1 MKISTPYL
9 IDALFHGSR
18 ASADGTALGQ
28 LPGEE
33 LTRTVLSAEAS
44 RLRDELGLPIRLLPM
59 PREGT
64 RDALREYTLSLN
76 QIIAGQVAHPH
87 VWSFVQHHLP
97 PDRAAEFEPLFKAHF
112 HPLWTREELSGVGE
126 RELHDEWRRRAAGQA
141 RWSPGLR
148 AVRQDRDFSAVWRSL
163 ETGDFDVSGRGKD
176 YTAGM
181 QYFQAARAFGVECLL
196 ELLGLHANRGGLFL
210 DVLGG
215 DGYIMRI
222 LEATRAMREKRLLV
236 LPVVHTQLAPGDRI
250 ETSSLEILLHR
261 VLKMADGVLLLL
273 VTPPSGEG
281 ASCGARLIGMHGA
294 GVAVGDPFE
303 LPERE
308 LAWLLAERSVAWLG
322 GQPVATGLAAILRRI
337 ADELTAG
344 AGPGHAPLMITND
357 ISSHMFRSAGLW
369 GLPTREDARLLPR
382 TFREGSLDGVLFAYG
397 THHVTS
403 LDEAFRASLDVLRPE
418 GRIVV
423 HDFLDE
429 GQVGRWFHQIVDK
442 HSRTGHDFPHLGPVQ
457 LAVSLYLAGFRGVE
471 LYEMED
477 PFVFSVPEGSPFK
490 AREVAATYLLGMY
503 GMTESFGERLDRFEE
518 LLHEVLSYPEIG
530 NEPFLGEDLV
540 YVPRRAVVVSASRP
554 EDGPWAPLSESDAAL
569 VGRLTELLKA
579 DPASLPALRNVPP
592 EVGATWFGQD
602 GSRWGVTPE
611 TRRQWL
617 SWVSYGPFAARR

>member
-1 MKISTPYL
+1 MKVLAPHL
-9 IDALFHGSR
+9 IDALFQEYPEGSEGSS
-18 ASADGTALGQ
+18 SAQ
-28 LPGEE
+28 EPGEE

-44 RLRDELGLPIRLLPM
+44 RLRDVGLPIRLLPM

-64 RDALREYTLSLN
+64 RAALREYTLSLN
-76 QIIAGQVAHPH
+76 QIIAGQASHPR

-97 PDRAAEFEPLFKAHF
+97 ADRAAEFEPLFKAHF
-112 HPLWTREELSGVGE
+112 HPLWTQDELNSLDE
-126 RELHDEWRRRAAGQA
+126 QELHHEWRRRASRMA
-141 RWSPGLR
+141 RWSPAFR
-148 AVRQDRDFSAVWRSL
+148 AIRQDREFSEVWRSL
-163 ETGDFDVSGRGKD
+163 EAGDFDVSGRGKD

-196 ELLGLHANRGGLFL
+196 ELLGLHANRGGLYL

-236 LPVVHTQLAPGDRI
+236 LPAAHTQLAPGDRI
-250 ETSSLEILLHR
+250 ETSPLELLLQR
-261 VLKMADGVLLLL
+261 VLEMAEGVLVLL
-273 VTPPSGEG
+273 VTPPSEG
-281 ASCGARLIGMHGA
+281 TRSARLIGMHGA
-294 GVAVGDPFE
+294 GMAVGDPFE

-308 LAWLLAERSVAWLG
+308 LDWLLAERSVAWLG
-322 GQPVATGLAAILRRI
+322 GKPVATGLAAILRRV
-337 ADELTAG
+337 ADELTASAG
-344 AGPGHAPLMITND
+344 AGHPPLMITND

-369 GLPTREDARLLPR
+369 GFPTREDARLLPR

-403 LDEAFRASLDVLRPE
+403 LDEAFRASIDVLRPD

-429 GQVGRWFHQIVDK
+429 GRVGRWFHEVVDR

-457 LAVSLYLAGFRGVE
+457 LAVSLYLAGFRNVE

-477 PFVFSVPEGSPFK
+477 PFVFSVPEESTAT
-490 AREVAATYLLGMY
+490 ARHVAFTYLLGMY
-503 GMTESFGERLDRFEE
+503 GMTESFGGRLDRFGE

-530 NEPFLGEDLV
+530 NEPHLGEGGEDLV
-540 YVPRRAVVVSASRP
+540 YVPRRAVVVSARRP
-554 EDGPWAPLSESDAAL
+554 EDGPWAPLDEADTSL
-569 VGRLTELLKA
+569 VRVLTGLLSA
-579 DPASLPALRNVPP
+579 GP
-592 EVGATWFGQD
+592 G
-602 GSRWGVTPE
+602 WGVTPE

-617 SWVSYGPFAARR
+617 SWVSYGPFAGRR

>member
-1 MKISTPYL
+1 MKIPAPHL
-9 IDALFHGSR
+9 IDALFHGSGEEPS
-18 ASADGTALGQ
+18 SAPE
-28 LPGEE
+28 PGEE

-44 RLRDELGLPIRLLPM
+44 RLRDLGLPIRLLPM

-64 RDALREYTLSLN
+64 RAALREYTLSLN
-76 QIIAGQVAHPH
+76 QIIAGQVSHPQ

-97 PDRAAEFEPLFKAHF
+97 ADRAAEFEPLFKAHF
-112 HPLWTREELSGVGE
+112 HPLWTRDELEGLDE
-126 RELHDEWRRRAAGQA
+126 QELGREWRRRAGRTP
-141 RWSPGLR
+141 RWSPALR
-148 AVRQDRDFSAVWRSL
+148 AIRQDREFSEVWRSL
-163 ETGDFDVSGRGKD
+163 EAGDFDLSGRGRD

-196 ELLGLHANRGGLFL
+196 ELLGLHANRGGLYL

-236 LPVVHTQLAPGDRI
+236 LPVAHTQLAPGERI
-250 ETSSLEILLHR
+250 ETSPLELLLHR
-261 VLKMADGVLLLL
+261 VLEMAEGVLVLL
-273 VTPPSGEG
+273 VTPPAEDG
-281 ASCGARLIGMHGA
+281 ASRNARLIGMHGA

-308 LAWLLAERSVAWLG
+308 LAWLQAERSVAWLG
-322 GQPVATGLAAILRRI
+322 GKPVATGLAAILRRV

-344 AGPGHAPLMITND
+344 AGAGHPALMITND

-369 GLPTREDARLLPR
+369 GFPTREDARLLPR

-403 LDEAFRASLDVLRPE
+403 LDEAFRASLDVLRPD

-429 GQVGRWFHQIVDK
+429 GRVGRWFHEIVDR

-477 PFVFSVPEGSPFK
+477 PFVFSVPEESPAT
-490 AREVAATYLLGMY
+490 ARHVAFTYLLGMY
-503 GMTESFGERLDRFEE
+503 GMTESFGGRLDRFEE
-518 LLHEVLSYPEIG
+518 VIREILSYPEIG
-530 NEPFLGEDLV
+530 NEPHLGDDGEDLV
-540 YVPRRAVVVSASRP
+540 YVPRRAMVVSARRP
-554 EDGPWAPLSESDAAL
+554 EDGPWAPLGETDAEL
-569 VGRLTELLKA
+569 VRVLTGLLSA
-579 DPASLPALRNVPP
+579 GP
-592 EVGATWFGQD
+592 G
-602 GSRWGVTPE
+602 WGVTAE

-617 SWVSYGPFAARR
+617 SWVSYGPFAGRR

>member
-1 MKISTPYL
+1 MPVPYTFTGMKIPAPHLPHL
-9 IDALFHGSR
+9 IDALFQDQPEGS
-18 ASADGTALGQ
+18 SFLQ
-28 LPGEE
+28 EPGEE

-44 RLRDELGLPIRLLPM
+44 RLRDLGLPIRLLPM

-64 RDALREYTLSLN
+64 RAALREYTLSLN
-76 QIIAGQVAHPH
+76 QIIAGQAAHPE

-97 PDRAAEFEPLFKAHF
+97 EDRAAEFEPLFKAHF
-112 HPLWTREELSGVGE
+112 HPLWTRDELDVIDD
-126 RELHDEWRRRAAGQA
+126 REWRRRASRMA
-141 RWSPGLR
+141 RWSPAFR
-148 AVRQDRDFSAVWRSL
+148 AIRQDREFSEVWQSL
-163 ETGDFDVSGRGKD
+163 EAGDFDVSGRGKD

-196 ELLGLHANRGGLFL
+196 ELLGLHANRGGLYL

-236 LPVVHTQLAPGDRI
+236 LPVAHTQLAPGDRI
-250 ETSSLEILLHR
+250 ETSPLELLLHR
-261 VLKMADGVLLLL
+261 VLEMVEGVLVLL
-273 VTPPSGEG
+273 VTPPSEDG
-281 ASCGARLIGMHGA
+281 SRSARMMGMHGA
-294 GVAVGDPFE
+294 GVAVGEPFE

-322 GQPVATGLAAILRRI
+322 GKPVATGLGAVLRRV
-337 ADELTAG
+337 ADELNASAG
-344 AGPGHAPLMITND
+344 AGHPPLMITND
-357 ISSHMFRSAGLW
+357 ISSHMFLSAGLW
-369 GLPTREDARLLPR
+369 GFPTREDARLLPR

-403 LDEAFRASLDVLRPE
+403 LDEAFRASLDVLRPD

-429 GQVGRWFHQIVDK
+429 GQVGRWFHEVVDR

-477 PFVFSVPEGSPFK
+477 PFVFSVPEGSPAT
-490 AREVAATYLLGMY
+490 ARHVAFTYLLGMY
-503 GMTESFGERLDRFEE
+503 GMTESFGGRLDRFEE
-518 LLHEVLSYPEIG
+518 LLHEILSYPEIG
-530 NEPFLGEDLV
+530 NQPLLGEGEDLV
-540 YVPRRAVVVSASRP
+540 YVPRRAVVVSARRP
-554 EDGPWAPLSESDAAL
+554 EDGPWAPLNEADTAL
-569 VGRLTELLKA
+569 VRVLTGLLSA
-579 DPASLPALRNVPP
+579 GP
-592 EVGATWFGQD
+592 G
-602 GSRWGVTPE
+602 WGVTPE

-617 SWVSYGPFAARR
+617 SWVSYGPFAGRR

>member
-1 MKISTPYL
+1 MPVPYTFTGMKTSAPHL
-9 IDALFHGSR
+9 IDALFQDDPEGSSFTE
-18 ASADGTALGQ
+18 AFLQ
-28 LPGEE
+28 EPGEE

-44 RLRDELGLPIRLLPM
+44 RLRDLGLPIRLLPM

-64 RDALREYTLSLN
+64 RAALREYTLSLN
-76 QIIAGQVAHPH
+76 QIIAGQAAHPE

-97 PDRAAEFEPLFKAHF
+97 EDRAAEFEPLFKAHF
-112 HPLWTREELSGVGE
+112 HPLWTRDELDTIDD
-126 RELHDEWRRRAAGQA
+126 REWRRRASRAA
-141 RWSPGLR
+141 RWSPAFR
-148 AVRQDRDFSAVWRSL
+148 AIRQDREFSEVWQSL
-163 ETGDFDVSGRGKD
+163 EAGDFDVSGRGKD

-196 ELLGLHANRGGLFL
+196 ELLGLHANRGGLYL

-236 LPVVHTQLAPGDRI
+236 LPVAHTQLAPGDRI
-250 ETSSLEILLHR
+250 ETSPLELLLHR
-261 VLKMADGVLLLL
+261 VLEMAEGVLVLL
-273 VTPPSGEG
+273 VTPPSGDG

-322 GQPVATGLAAILRRI
+322 GKPVATGLGAILRRV
-337 ADELTAG
+337 ADELNASAG
-344 AGPGHAPLMITND
+344 AGHPPLMITND

-369 GLPTREDARLLPR
+369 GFPTREDARLLPR

-403 LDEAFRASLDVLRPE
+403 LDEAFRASLDVLRPD

-429 GQVGRWFHQIVDK
+429 GQVGRWFHEVVDR

-477 PFVFSVPEGSPFK
+477 PFVFSVPEGSPST
-490 AREVAATYLLGMY
+490 ARHVAFTYLLGMY
-503 GMTESFGERLDRFEE
+503 GMTESFGGQLDRFEE
-518 LLHEVLSYPEIG
+518 VIHEILSYPEIG
-530 NEPFLGEDLV
+530 NEPLLGEGEDLV
-540 YVPRRAVVVSASRP
+540 YVPRRAVVVSARRP
-554 EDGPWAPLSESDAAL
+554 EDGPWATLNEADTSLVRVLTDLLSA
-569 VGRLTELLKA
+569 G
-579 DPASLPALRNVPP
+579 P
-592 EVGATWFGQD
+592 G
-602 GSRWGVTPE
+602 WGVTAE

-617 SWVSYGPFAARR
+617 SWVSYGPFAGRR

>member
-1 MKISTPYL
+1 MKISAPHL
-9 IDALFHGSR
+9 IDALFLGSGDHPEEPSL
-18 ASADGTALGQ
+18 A
-28 LPGEE
+28 GEE

-44 RLRDELGLPIRLLPM
+44 RLRDLGLPIRLLPM

-64 RDALREYTLSLN
+64 RAALREHTLSLN
-76 QIIAGQVAHPH
+76 QIIAGQASHPQ

-97 PDRAAEFEPLFKAHF
+97 ADRAAEFEPLFKAHF
-112 HPLWTREELSGVGE
+112 HPLWTRDEMEGAGE
-126 RELHDEWRRRAAGQA
+126 RELHQEWRRRASRMA
-141 RWSPGLR
+141 RWSPAFR
-148 AVRQDRDFSAVWRSL
+148 AIRQDRDFSDVWRSL
-163 ETGDFDVSGRGKD
+163 EAGDFDVSGRGKD

-181 QYFQAARAFGVECLL
+181 QYFQAARAFGIECLL
-196 ELLGLHANRGGLFL
+196 ELLGLHANRGGLYL

-222 LEATRAMREKRLLV
+222 LEATRALREKRLLV
-236 LPVVHTQLAPGDRI
+236 LPVAHTQLAPGDRI
-250 ETSSLEILLHR
+250 ETSPLELLLHR
-261 VLKMADGVLLLL
+261 VLEMVEGVLVLL
-273 VTPPSGEG
+273 VTPPSGDG

-322 GQPVATGLAAILRRI
+322 GKPVATGLAAILRRV

-344 AGPGHAPLMITND
+344 AGAGHPPLMITND

-369 GLPTREDARLLPR
+369 GFPTREDARLLPR

-403 LDEAFRASLDVLRPE
+403 LDEAFRASLDVLRPD

-423 HDFLDE
+423 HDFLEE
-429 GQVGRWFHQIVDK
+429 GQVGRWFHEVVDR

-477 PFVFSVPEGSPFK
+477 PFVFSVPEESPST
-490 AREVAATYLLGMY
+490 ARHVAFTYLLGMY
-503 GMTESFGERLDRFEE
+503 GMTESFGGRLDRFEE
-518 LLHEVLSYPEIG
+518 LIHEILSYPEIG

-540 YVPRRAVVVSASRP
+540 YVPRRAVVVSARRP
-554 EDGPWAPLSESDAAL
+554 EDGPWAPLGEADTSL
-569 VGRLTELLKA
+569 VRVLTGLLSA
-579 DPASLPALRNVPP
+579 DPAGP
-592 EVGATWFGQD
+592 GQLLQ
-602 GSRWGVTPE
+602 RWGVTPD

-617 SWVSYGPFAARR
+617 SWVSYGPFAGRG

>member
-1 MKISTPYL
+1 MKLSAPHL
-9 IDALFHGSR
+9 IDALFHGSKAHSED
-18 ASADGTALGQ
+18 ASGHQAS
-28 LPGEE
+28 GEE
-33 LTRTVLSAEAS
+33 LTRTVLSAEAK

-76 QIIAGQVAHPH
+76 QIIAGEVSHPQ

-97 PDRAAEFEPLFKAHF
+97 QDRAAEFEPLFKARF
-112 HPLWTREELSGVGE
+112 HPLWTPEELEGVGG
-126 RELHDEWRRRAAGQA
+126 RELHDEWRKRAGSQA
-141 RWSPGLR
+141 YWSPGLR
-148 AVRQDRDFSAVWRSL
+148 AVRQDRDFSAVWQSL

-181 QYFQAARAFGVECLL
+181 QYFQAARAFGVECLM
-196 ELLGLHANRGGLFL
+196 ELLGLHANRGGLYL

-222 LEATRAMREKRLLV
+222 LEATRTMREKRLLV
-236 LPVVHTQLAPGDRI
+236 LPVAHTQLAPGDRI
-250 ETSSLEILLHR
+250 ETSSLEILLQR
-261 VLKMADGVLLLL
+261 VLTMAEGVLVLL

-308 LAWLLAERSVAWLG
+308 LAWLLAERSVSWLG

-344 AGPGHAPLMITND
+344 AGPGHPPLMITND

-369 GLPTREDARLLPR
+369 GFPTREDARLLPR

-490 AREVAATYLLGMY
+490 ARDVAATYLLGMY
-503 GMTESFGERLDRFEE
+503 GMTESFKGQLDRFEE
-518 LLHEVLSYPEIG
+518 ILHEVLSYPEIG

-540 YVPRRAVVVSASRP
+540 YVPRRAVVVSARRP
-554 EDGPWAPLSESDAAL
+554 EDGPWAPLGKADIAL
-569 VGRLTELLKA
+569 VRRLTELLKA
-579 DPASLPALRNVPP
+579 DPASLPALRSAPP
-592 EVGATWFGQD
+592 QVSRSWFGSD

-617 SWVSYGPFAARR
+617 SWVSYGPFAAHR

>member
-1 MKISTPYL
+1 MKTPAPHL
-9 IDALFHGSR
+9 IHAFFHGSR
-18 ASADGTALGQ
+18 TGSRAHPGMPASTQAGG
-28 LPGEE
+28 E
-33 LTRTVLSAEAS
+33 LTRTVLSAEMS
-44 RLRDELGLPIRLLPM
+44 RLRDGLGLPVRLLPT

-76 QIIAGQVAHPH
+76 QIIAGQASHPQ

-97 PDRAAEFEPLFKAHF
+97 EDRAAEFEPLFKAHF
-112 HPLWTREELSGVGE
+112 HPLWTREELDRMDGE
-126 RELHDEWRRRAAGQA
+126 GLHQEWRRRANRLA
-141 RWSPGLR
+141 RWSPASR
-148 AVRQDRDFSAVWRSL
+148 AIRQDRDFSEVWRSL

-196 ELLGLHANRGGLFL
+196 ELLGLHSHRGGLYL

-236 LPVVHTQLAPGDRI
+236 LPVAHTDLAPDDRI
-250 ETSSLEILLHR
+250 DTSPLELLLHR
-261 VLKMADGVLLLL
+261 VLEMAEGVLVLL

-281 ASCGARLIGMHGA
+281 AASGARLLGMHKE
-294 GVAVGDPFE
+294 GVAVGQPFE

-308 LAWLLAERSVAWLG
+308 LAWLLAERSVSWLG
-322 GQPVATGLAAILRRI
+322 GQPVATGLAAILRRV
-337 ADELTAG
+337 ADELTASAG
-344 AGPGHAPLMITND
+344 AGHPPLLITND

-369 GLPTREDARLLPR
+369 GFPTREDARLLPR

-403 LDEAFRASLDVLRPE
+403 LDEAFRASLDVLRP
-418 GRIVV
+418 GGSIVV

-429 GQVGRWFHQIVDK
+429 GQVGRWFHGVVDR
-442 HSRTGHDFPHLGPVQ
+442 HSRTGHAFPHLGPVQ

-477 PFVFSVPEGSPFK
+477 PFVFSVPEGSPAL
-490 AREVAATYLLGMY
+490 ARDVAFTYLLGMY
-503 GMTESFGERLDRFEE
+503 GMTESFGSRHDRFEE
-518 LLHEVLSYPEIG
+518 LIRSVLSYPEIG

-540 YVPRRAVVVSASRP
+540 YVPRRAVVVKASRP
-554 EDGPWAPLSESDAAL
+554 EDGPWAPLTREDTVL
-569 VGRLTELLKA
+569 VRRLTELLSA
-579 DPASLPALRNVPP
+579 DPETLSAQPEIVRTWLRP
-592 EVGATWFGQD
+592 D

-611 TRRQWL
+611 TQRQWH
-617 SWVSYGPFAARR
+617 SWVSYGPFGERR

>member
-1 MKISTPYL
+1 MKVSAPHL

-18 ASADGTALGQ
+18 EEPSFAQ
-28 LPGEE
+28 EPGEE

-44 RLRDELGLPIRLLPM
+44 RLRGLGLPIRLLPM

-64 RDALREYTLSLN
+64 RAALREYTLSLN
-76 QIIAGQVAHPH
+76 QIIAGLPSHPR

-97 PDRAAEFEPLFKAHF
+97 ADRAAEFEPLFKAHF
-112 HPLWTREELSGVGE
+112 HPLWTQDELNSLDE
-126 RELHDEWRRRAAGQA
+126 REIHQEWRRRAGRMA
-141 RWSPGLR
+141 RWSPAFR
-148 AVRQDRDFSAVWRSL
+148 AIRQDREFSEVWRSL
-163 ETGDFDVSGRGKD
+163 EAGDFDVSGRGKD

-196 ELLGLHANRGGLFL
+196 ELLGLHANRGGLYL

-236 LPVVHTQLAPGDRI
+236 LPVAHTQLAPGDRI
-250 ETSSLEILLHR
+250 ETSPLELLLHR
-261 VLKMADGVLLLL
+261 VLEMAEGVLVLL
-273 VTPPSGEG
+273 VTPPSGDG

-322 GQPVATGLAAILRRI
+322 GKPVATGLGAILRRV
-337 ADELTAG
+337 ADELTASAG
-344 AGPGHAPLMITND
+344 AGHPPLMVTND

-369 GLPTREDARLLPR
+369 GFPTREDARLLPR

-403 LDEAFRASLDVLRPE
+403 LDEAFRASIDVLRPD

-429 GQVGRWFHQIVDK
+429 GQVGRWFHEVVDR

-457 LAVSLYLAGFRGVE
+457 LAVSLYLAGFRNVE

-477 PFVFSVPEGSPFK
+477 PFVFSVPEESPAT
-490 AREVAATYLLGMY
+490 ARHVAFTYLLGMY
-503 GMTESFGERLDRFEE
+503 GMTESFGSRLDRFEE

-530 NEPFLGEDLV
+530 NEPFLGDDLV
-540 YVPRRAVVVSASRP
+540 YVPRRAVVVSARRP
-554 EDGPWAPLSESDAAL
+554 EDGPWAPLDEADTSL
-569 VGRLTELLKA
+569 VRVLTGLLSA
-579 DPASLPALRNVPP
+579 GP
-592 EVGATWFGQD
+592 G
-602 GSRWGVTPE
+602 WGVTPE

-617 SWVSYGPFAARR
+617 SWVSYGPFAGRR